1 LIFFAPSEERE
12 NKLPKWW
19 WELWRFVLV
28 IEFKQIL
35 QPDST
40 FMMIAG
46 RAIDTKTA
54 TDVDG
59 QPSWINLPAT
69 MKMRISTPHYLD
81 QMKGKASPFGF
92 VLHPR
97 TREEPKLTL
106 LTLFSKDRAGWA
118 HSQCINTRDGKD
130 YRLDELSRAHIVR
143 RSSNRSDQTVRNVNF
158 IHADCYAG

>member
-1 LIFFAPSEERE
+1 MDGGRRHREPIRFPLPYNREVVPHLLRLTDENYDASGNQLQLFGFSVAAKRYALYPKAHGLIFFAPSEEGE

-46 RAIDTKTA
+46 HAIGTKTA

-59 QPSWINLPAT
+59 QPSWINLP
-69 MKMRISTPHYLD
+69 R
-81 QMKGKASPFGF
+81 
-92 VLHPR
+92 
-97 TREEPKLTL
+97 
-106 LTLFSKDRAGWA
+106 
-118 HSQCINTRDGKD
+118 
-130 YRLDELSRAHIVR
+130 
-143 RSSNRSDQTVRNVNF
+143 
-158 IHADCYAG
+158 